1 MPASNRNV
9 NRSWSDPSWLSLAAL
24 AGLLALVVI
33 LSSLPAAAT
42 ASRHTDD
49 RPDSVPCASCTTA
62 AQRVLTI
69 GMTVADMDRSL
80 DFYTDVL
87 HFQKESDVEV
97 AAEWF
102 ERLHGV
108 FGARARVSTLR
119 LGDDRIELT
128 QYLAPEG
135 RPIPPDSRSNDL
147 WFQHI
152 AIIVRDM
159 DEAYA
164 HLRQHDVRHASAGPQ
179 TIPDWNQA
187 AAGIRAFYF
196 KDPDGH
202 VLEILEFPPD
212 KGRPKWR
219 EANRA
224 DDLFLGIDHTA
235 IVVRDTGASIAFYRE
250 ALGMEVAG
258 KSENHGVEQERLNNV
273 FGARLRI
280 TSLRCAGDEHSPAI
294 ELLEYLA
301 PPGGREAP
309 PDSRA
314 SDLWHW
320 QITVQAAEAQDS
332 FRIMLGR
339 GEAIVSGD
347 VVAFDGD
354 MPAHASG
361 FMVRDPDGHTIRVLQ
376 PRPGIVP

>member
-1 MPASNRNV
+1 MPASNRGV

-33 LSSLPAAAT
+33 LSSLPAVAT
-42 ASRHTDD
+42 ASTHADD
-49 RPDSVPCASCTTA
+49 RADSVPCASCTTA

-69 GMTVADMDRSL
+69 GMTVADMDRSI

-87 HFQKESDVEV
+87 HFRKESDVEV

-108 FGARARVSTLR
+108 FGARARVCTLR
-119 LGDDRIELT
+119 LGDECIELT
-128 QYLAPEG
+128 QYLAPGG

-164 HLRQHDVRHASAGPQ
+164 HLRRHEVRHASTGPQ
-179 TIPDWNQA
+179 TIPAWNQA

-196 KDPDGH
+196 RDPDGH
-202 VLEILEFPPD
+202 VLEVLEFPPD

-219 EANRA
+219 DAGRA

-235 IVVRDTGASIAFYRE
+235 IVVRDSDASIAF
-250 ALGMEVAG
+250 
-258 KSENHGVEQERLNNV
+258 
-273 FGARLRI
+273 
-280 TSLRCAGDEHSPAI
+280 
-294 ELLEYLA
+294 
-301 PPGGREAP
+301 
-309 PDSRA
+309 
-314 SDLWHW
+314 
-320 QITVQAAEAQDS
+320 
-332 FRIMLGR
+332 
-339 GEAIVSGD
+339 
-347 VVAFDGD
+347 
-354 MPAHASG
+354 
-361 FMVRDPDGHTIRVLQ
+361 
-376 PRPGIVP
+376 